1 MNFLIFLIVSRFWH
15 MSLVIILEWDM
26 ILTKHMEGVAGHVI
40 GKALWAMARLAIIS
54 GLHAQNRIGSI
65 IIPQEIGVTDVWKIY
80 QVKTFSLLFF
90 ILESN

>member
-1 MNFLIFLIVSRFWH
+1 M
-15 MSLVIILEWDM
+15 
-26 ILTKHMEGVAGHVI
+26 G
-40 GKALWAMARLAIIS
+40 RLATIS

>member
-1 MNFLIFLIVSRFWH
+1 MNLLNFHITSRFWH

-40 GKALWAMARLAIIS
+40 DKALWAMDRLAIIS

>member
-1 MNFLIFLIVSRFWH
+1 
-15 MSLVIILEWDM
+15 
-26 ILTKHMEGVAGHVI
+26 
-40 GKALWAMARLAIIS
+40 MARLAIIS

-65 IIPQEIGVTDVWKIY
+65 ITAQEIGVTDVWKIY